1 MTLLFLEII
10 LGVDNLVF
18 IAITT
23 NRLPEEKQH
32 LGRRI
37 GLAGALI
44 MRIVF
49 LCFASFLV
57 HMTTPLFSLDIG
69 SFSHGFSVRDL
80 VLLAGGVYLIYKGI
94 AELRDFLNLTEL
106 KAEHGSE
113 AEKKLHQLTLA
124 KAVAT
129 IMVMDLVFSIDSV
142 ITAVGLAQYLIVM
155 ILAVMIAV
163 FIMMAFIDPIS
174 DFINKHPEMKILAL
188 CFIVVIGALLAFDGL
203 GVHSGIELL
212 DMSMEKL
219 MVYFAMVFAFLLEL
233 IQMIYNKNYDKWRK
247 DNWKKETEK
256 QIGRV
261 RKEMLEQIE
270 TDRRAQ
276 EKAHEREGDEA
287 IVTASGTAPSSF
299 TPVFIG
305 SNVYIMM
312 PVADQDVSSFK
323 AALGSLDDTQNILNK
338 PIEIDAEFVEISD
351 GEGVE
356 EAQSERQGN
365 PPESAQEHGE
375 EPGQGQTQE
384 KDDK

>member
-1 MTLLFLEII
+1 MDLAVFTTPEAWISLVTLLFLEII

-23 NRLPEEKQH
+23 NRLPEDKQH
-32 LGRRI
+32 LGRKI
-37 GLAGALI
+37 GLAGALV

-49 LCFASFLV
+49 LSLASFLV
-57 HMTTPLFSLDIG
+57 HMVTPLFTLDFG

-94 AELRDFLNLTEL
+94 TELRDLMNLTEL
-106 KAEHGSE
+106 KAEHGSDLD
-113 AEKKLHQLTLA
+113 KKLHQLTLT

-142 ITAVGLAQYLIVM
+142 ITAVGLAQYLIIM

-174 DFINKHPEMKILAL
+174 NFINRHPEMKILAL

-203 GVHSGIELL
+203 GIHSGVEILE
-212 DMSMEKL
+212 MSMEKL

-233 IQMIYNKNYDKWRK
+233 VQMAYNKSFNTWRK
-247 DNWKKETEK
+247 SIWREETEN

-261 RKEMLEQIE
+261 REEMLAQIE
-270 TDRRAQ
+270 AERLLR
-276 EKAHEREGDEA
+276 EKAPQAVGGEVAA
-287 IVTASGTAPSSF
+287 IPQGMMTP

-312 PVADQDVSSFK
+312 PVEDHDTSSFK
-323 AALGSLDDTQNILNK
+323 DTMASFDSTRNLLNK
-338 PIEIDAEFVEISD
+338 PIEIDAEFVEVSD
-351 GEGVE
+351 EIE
-356 EAQSERQGN
+356 E
-365 PPESAQEHGE
+365 E
-375 EPGQGQTQE
+375 EKGKE
-384 KDDK
+384 